1 MKGTFIELNVEFM
14 LQYIVYGKFS
24 LFKCS
29 NRNGKNLHEV
39 DLVVRKVSHF
49 LDLMEWVIIFCLIRF
64 LLKK

>member
-39 DLVVRKVSHF
+39 DLVVRKVSHLLQYIELNVEF
-49 LDLMEWVIIFCLIRF
+49 ICTIFI
-64 LLKK
+64 